1 MLLDDTAA
9 GNAALALH
17 VRGVPMAARRSQ
29 VGGALAMLGIKH
41 RETELAGTLSGGER
55 QRVAIARAIA
65 ANPTLILADEPTG
78 ALDTANTQN
87 AIDHLRRLNDS
98 GTTVVVITH
107 DQTVAAAAKR
117 RIEII
122 DGVVHDD
129 ARIGSSVVPTSERV
143 GDHPLP
149 HGRFG
154 SRVVGEVF
162 ASLSGLCSNVGRT
175 LLLLLAF
182 ALGAGGLVASVG
194 ISESATNQIAER
206 LTAAS
211 LDEVTVRLADP
222 GAYEAGLY
230 DAGSHISAAIRSLP
244 HVRRLGFVAS
254 LPRTTAEVRLLP
266 PTVPGPSFAGTV
278 IVAGAGYLATQG
290 ATVVPAH
297 AAAILDNTWNGS
309 VALVGKDAARQLGIS
324 SVGPGSLL
332 WLGERSVDVIGII
345 DDAGRDERLTDSVV
359 LSSAAA
365 RGLTADDPRLI
376 VRTESGYPAA
386 IAEAIPVAVRPD
398 QPSSVHIDTVA
409 DLRNLRVGVGD
420 DLSMLIATVSV
431 LLLIL
436 ALLLSAV
443 AMFMSVRTRA
453 GQIALRR
460 AVGASRASVGRLF
473 LFEGLM
479 IGVAGG
485 ITGTALGLCAIV
497 IFCASQG
504 WAATLDPGIVL
515 VGALAGSVS
524 GLLSSLYPALA
535 AAHQDPAQAIR
546 GS

>member
-1 MLLDDTAA
+1 MVDGSEMPLPLLALQDVSRVYGKAAKATHSLRSVSLEIFPGEFVAIIGPSGAGKSTLMNILGLLDTPTDGTYLFDGADTRVISQRERDRIRNERIGFVFQDSHMLLDDTAA

-87 AIDHLRRLNDS
+87 TIDHLRRLNDS

-376 VRTESGYPAA
+376 VRTESGGRYRRSDSRRGPTGPAVVCA
-386 IAEAIPVAVRPD
+386 HR
-398 QPSSVHIDTVA
+398 H
-409 DLRNLRVGVGD
+409 
-420 DLSMLIATVSV
+420 
-431 LLLIL
+431 
-436 ALLLSAV
+436 
-443 AMFMSVRTRA
+443 
-453 GQIALRR
+453 RR
-460 AVGASRASVGRLF
+460 
-473 LFEGLM
+473 
-479 IGVAGG
+479 
-485 ITGTALGLCAIV
+485 
-497 IFCASQG
+497 
-504 WAATLDPGIVL
+504 
-515 VGALAGSVS
+515 
-524 GLLSSLYPALA
+524 
-535 AAHQDPAQAIR
+535 
-546 GS
+546 